1 MAYKGDERKKLQDGF
16 EMADVQNDEV
26 DLEMMDEDS
35 VQDDVGTGFQDTK
48 EAGETQ
54 NYDVVIGEC
63 EGIVSY
69 KHIGKDEDIVMDDG
83 TVMGEGI
90 GKDEDIVMDDGTGMD
105 GGIGMDER
113 VSLDKILNQADFEKN
128 TDEVTEEG
136 TQD

>member
-54 NYDVVIGEC
+54 NYDVVTGEC
-63 EGIVSY
+63 EGIVSC
-69 KHIGKDEDIVMDDG
+69 KNIGKDEEIVTDEDIGMDDG

-90 GKDEDIVMDDGTGMD
+90 GKDEG
-105 GGIGMDER
+105 
-113 VSLDKILNQADFEKN
+113 N
-128 TDEVTEEG
+128 
-136 TQD
+136 